1 MTTIVYSI
9 CIIFQ
14 ISEWIRGSK
23 DKEIEKLHEITASAS
38 FGIGSSLQHSIDSWR
53 ALVKQSWLSGLL
65 DRDMRLAKG
74 HNKLGGLV
82 INTYHINHRGRD
94 FLDSPTPLGLPA
106 PPSRWGQKAG
116 DEIGKNT
123 KKQPTTTR

>member
-1 MTTIVYSI
+1 MLIKDTNFVYTSARS
-9 CIIFQ
+9 F
-14 ISEWIRGSK
+14 WSK
-23 DKEIEKLHEITASAS
+23 NGVRIKLHYLHSPTYIYRWDLAWGVHC
-38 FGIGSSLQHSIDSWR
+38 FPPIYIGY
-53 ALVKQSWLSGLL
+53 
-65 DRDMRLAKG
+65 
-74 HNKLGGLV
+74 NKLGGLV